1 MSANPEIWPVGALR
15 QCRLPSRRP
24 DIAALVIILVTGT
37 LIGVVRF
44 LWSRP

>member
-1 MSANPEIWPVGALR
+1 MKRIAILAAL
-15 QCRLPSRRP
+15 LLASP
-24 DIAALVIILVTGT
+24 DIAALVIIPVTGT